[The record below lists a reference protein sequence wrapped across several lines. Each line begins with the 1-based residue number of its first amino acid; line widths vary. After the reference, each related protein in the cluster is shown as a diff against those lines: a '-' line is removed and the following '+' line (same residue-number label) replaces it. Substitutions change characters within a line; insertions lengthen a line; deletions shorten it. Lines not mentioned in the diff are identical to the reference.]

1 MLIAVVHGYLLRGTG
16 SNLYVSNLCRTFT
29 RQGHRV
35 LLFSQE
41 GEPAAFASPAARSS
55 TKITAAL
62 TSPWSKRPPTRDHAC
77 TTAPT
82 WEACFNILA

>member
-16 SNLYVSNLCRTFT
+16 SNLYVSNLCRTFC

-41 GEPAAFASPAARSS
+41 EELAAFDFISRS
-55 TKITAAL
+55 
-62 TSPWSKRPPTRDHAC
+62 
-77 TTAPT
+77 
-82 WEACFNILA
+82 EEFN